1 MRNDI
6 RLNNWHISASGAI
19 GDSFLES
26 VFFIGNGRMGVRGY
40 PALRPTA
47 RPVDTGLFIAGF
59 FDVYKAGLTDFVNLP
74 TPVWETVTVNGQAVR
89 PAGVALDLDLSCGK
103 LTIAYHVNMDGAE
116 LSVTEERLFPLG
128 NPALLLQRSRFTC
141 TAGIGALTADSG
153 IELSCRN
160 QPVPDDQV
168 KQNDEQL
175 CYIRTGKPEFS
186 AKGFTVELETK
197 VTGLTAHY
205 DTAFHTTGFEMDGPF
220 SSEDGAGLRFSAR
233 IKAGDTFAIEKL
245 TAITTNRDHDPM
257 LAPLPT
263 SWSFDG
269 LEQEN
274 NKLWAKKWETAG
286 ITIEGDAN
294 AQTSMR
300 YVIYQLIVNCAAQD
314 DTVSIG
320 ARGLTH
326 TRYKGCY
333 FWDTDLFML
342 PFYLYTDSKA
352 ARSLSQFR
360 VNTLPQAK
368 AHAQKMNGA
377 GARYPWMVAF
387 DGTEQCETWDIGCS
401 EVHVTADVAYALG
414 KYMENT
420 QDKEFFL
427 NGGAEVLVET
437 ARFWI
442 SRYTPEPGTEF
453 VNLLFCKGPDEYC
466 GVSSNNLFTNMMVQH
481 NLELAVRAAEAL
493 ERLDREQYRHLGIT
507 NEERESWAQL
517 RRSIK
522 LPKDPVS
529 RHWRTDDTFH
539 LLEPVDPKSLKAGD
553 QASYHQVC
561 FDRLQRYK
569 VVKQADVLL
578 LMTRLP
584 EHFSAAERLA
594 AWEDFEPLCLHDS
607 TLSFASHALFAA
619 QNGLT
624 EQAEDYFLKALF
636 LDLRDIMGNT
646 GKEGLHM
653 AGFGETWQA
662 AVFGF
667 AGLNFVDGEPQ
678 LKPCLPTGW
687 RRMTFSFLYCGKRF
701 LADIGPNDCSCTMQT
716 WDSTAHTATDF

>member
-6 RLNNWHISASGAI
+6 QLNGWHISASGAI
-19 GDSFLES
+19 GDPFLES
-26 VFFIGNGRMGVRGY
+26 VFFTGNGRMGLRGY
-40 PALRPTA
+40 PALRPEP
-47 RPVDTGLFIAGF
+47 RPVDTGLFLAGF

-74 TPVWETVTVNGQAVR
+74 TPVWEIVALNGQAAR
-89 PAGVALDLDLSCGK
+89 PAGIALDLDLSCGK
-103 LTIAYHVNMDGAE
+103 LATSYSLSMGDAE
-116 LSVTEERLFPLG
+116 VSVVEERLFPLG
-128 NPALLLQRSRFTC
+128 NPALVLQRSRFAC
-141 TAGIGALTADSG
+141 TGGAGALTVDSG
-153 IELSCRN
+153 VELSCRN

-175 CYIRTGKPEFS
+175 CYIQAGEPQFFAE
-186 AKGFTVELETK
+186 GFAVELETK
-197 VTGLTAHY
+197 ATGLTAHY
-205 DTAFHTTGFEMDGPF
+205 HTAFHAAGFDIQGPIP
-220 SSEDGAGLRFSAR
+220 SENGAGLRIEAR
-233 IKAGDTFAIEKL
+233 IKAGDTFTIEKL
-245 TAITTNRDHDPM
+245 TAITTSRDHDPM
-257 LAPLPT
+257 LAPLPLNWT
-263 SWSFDG
+263 FDE
-269 LEQEN
+269 LEREN
-274 NKLWAKKWETAG
+274 KELWAKKWEMAG
-286 ITIEGDAN
+286 ITIEGDAD
-294 AQTSMR
+294 AQTAIR
-300 YVIYQLIVNCAAQD
+300 YIIYQLIVNCSARD

-342 PFYLYTDSKA
+342 PFYLYTDPQA

-360 VNTLPQAK
+360 INTLPQAK
-368 AHAQKMNGA
+368 AHAQKMNGT

-401 EVHVTADVAYALG
+401 EIHVTADVAFALG
-414 KYMENT
+414 QYMEVT
-420 QDKEFFL
+420 RDKELFL

-442 SRYTPEPGTEF
+442 SRYTPESGTGL

-466 GVSSNNLFTNMMVQH
+466 GITSNNLFTNMMVQH
-481 NLELAVRAAEAL
+481 NLDLAIRAADAL
-493 ERLDREQYRHLGIT
+493 ARLDWEQYHRLGLT
-507 NEERESWAQL
+507 PGEQEDWARL
-517 RRSIK
+517 CRSIK
-522 LPKDPVS
+522 LPKDS
-529 RHWRTDDTFH
+529 ASGHWRTDDTFH

-553 QASYHQVC
+553 EASYHQVC

-584 EHFSAAERLA
+584 ERFSTAERLA

-619 QNGLT
+619 QNGLM
-624 EQAEDYFLKALF
+624 ERAEGYFRKALF

-653 AGFGETWQA
+653 AGFGETWQTV
-662 AVFGF
+662 VFGF
-667 AGLNFVDGEPQ
+667 AGLHFVDGEPR
-678 LKPCLPTGW
+678 LKPCLPVGW
-687 RRMTFSFLYCGKRF
+687 ERLAFTFQYQNRAFF
-701 LADIGPNDCSCTMQT
+701 VDIEANGITHIT
-716 WDSTAHTATDF
+716 RKE

>member
-6 RLNNWHISASGAI
+6 QLNGWHIGANGAI

-26 VFFIGNGRMGVRGY
+26 IFFTGNGRMGTRGY

-59 FDVYKAGLTDFVNLP
+59 FDMYKAGLTDFVNLP
-74 TPVWETVTVNGQAVR
+74 TPAWETVAVNGQATR
-89 PAGVALDLDLSCGK
+89 PAGIALDLDLSCGK
-103 LTIAYHVNMDGAE
+103 LTTSY
-116 LSVTEERLFPLG
+116 SVSAGGTEVSVVEERLFPLE

-141 TAGIGALTADSG
+141 TAGTGILAADSG
-153 IELSCRN
+153 VELSCRN

-186 AKGFTVELETK
+186 AEGFTVELETK

-233 IKAGDTFAIEKL
+233 IKAGDTFTIEKL

-257 LAPLPT
+257 LAPLPLN
-263 SWSFDG
+263 WSFDG
-269 LEQEN
+269 LEREN
-274 NKLWAKKWETAG
+274 NKLWMEKWEIAG
-286 ITIEGDAN
+286 ITIEGDAD
-294 AQTSMR
+294 AQTAIR
-300 YVIYQLIVNCAAQD
+300 YIIFQLIVNCSARD

-342 PFYLYTDSKA
+342 PFYLYTDPGA
-352 ARSLSQFR
+352 ARSLSKFR

-368 AHAQKMNGA
+368 AHAKKMNGT
-377 GARYPWMVAF
+377 GARYPWMVAL

-414 KYMENT
+414 KYMEVA
-420 QDKEFFL
+420 QDKDLFL

-437 ARFWI
+437 ARFWMG
-442 SRYTPEPGTEF
+442 RYSPEPGTGL

-466 GVSSNNLFTNMMVQH
+466 GITSNNLFTNMMVQH
-481 NLELAVRAAEAL
+481 NLELAIRAAHAL
-493 ERLDREQYRHLGIT
+493 ARLDQEQYRRLGIT
-507 NEERESWAQL
+507 AEEEENWARL
-517 RRSIK
+517 CRSIK
-522 LPKDPVS
+522 LPRDPVS
-529 RHWRTDDTFH
+529 GHWRTDDTFH

-553 QASYHQVC
+553 EASYHQVC

-584 EHFSAAERLA
+584 ERFSAAGRLA

-619 QNGLT
+619 QSGLR
-624 EQAEDYFLKALF
+624 EQAEDYFRKALL
-636 LDLRDIMGNT
+636 LDLRDIMENT

-662 AVFGF
+662 VVFGF
-667 AGLNFVDGEPQ
+667 AGLHLTDGKPHLEPNLPAGWTQLSFNFWCRGQ
-678 LKPCLPTGW
+678 
-687 RRMTFSFLYCGKRF
+687 RF
-701 LADIGPNDCSCTMQT
+701 FVEIGPNGTVCTPHCS
-716 WDSTAHTATDF
+716 

>member
-6 RLNNWHISASGAI
+6 QLNDWHISASGVV
-19 GDSFLES
+19 GDPFLES
-26 VFFIGNGRMGVRGY
+26 VFFTGNGRMGVRGY
-40 PALRPTA
+40 PALRPTV

-74 TPVWETVTVNGQAVR
+74 TPAWEVVTVNEQSIC
-89 PAGVALDLDLSCGK
+89 PARITLDLDLSCGK
-103 LTIAYHVNMDGAE
+103 LTTTYHVDIDGAE
-116 LSVTEERLFPLG
+116 FSVTEERLFPLG

-141 TAGIGALTADSG
+141 TAGAGALAVGSG
-153 IELSCRN
+153 VELSCCN

-168 KQNDEQL
+168 KQNDERL
-175 CYIRTGKPEFS
+175 CYTQAGEPQFFAE
-186 AKGFTVELETK
+186 GFAVDLKTK
-197 VTGLTAHY
+197 ATGLTAQY
-205 DTAFHTTGFEMDGPF
+205 DTAFHPVGFEIKEPF
-220 SSEDGAGLRFSAR
+220 SAKNEAGLCFIAQV
-233 IKAGDTFAIEKL
+233 KAGDSLTLEKL
-245 TAITTNRDHDPM
+245 TAITTGRDRDPM
-257 LAPLPT
+257 LAPLPA

-274 NKLWAKKWETAG
+274 KKLWAKKWDTAG
-286 ITIEGDAN
+286 ITIEGDAD
-294 AQTSMR
+294 AQTAVR
-300 YVIYQLIVNCAAQD
+300 YVIYQLIVNCAARD

-342 PFYLYTDSKA
+342 PFYLCTDPQA

-401 EVHVTADVAYALG
+401 EIHVTADVAYALG
-414 KYMENT
+414 QYMENT

-442 SRYTPEPGTEF
+442 SRYTPEPGTGF

-466 GVSSNNLFTNMMVQH
+466 GVTSNNLFTNMMAQH
-481 NLELAVRAAEAL
+481 NLDLAIRAADAL
-493 ERLDREQYRHLGIT
+493 ARLDREQYHHLGLTIG
-507 NEERESWAQL
+507 EQEDWARL

-522 LPKDPVS
+522 LPKNS
-529 RHWRTDDTFH
+529 ASGHWRTDDTFH
-539 LLEPVDPKSLKAGD
+539 LLEPVDPKLLKIGD
-553 QASYHQVC
+553 EASYHQVC

-584 EHFSAAERLA
+584 ERFSAAERLS

-619 QNGLT
+619 QNGLM
-624 EQAEDYFLKALF
+624 ERAEDYFRKALF

-653 AGFGETWQA
+653 AGFGETWQTV
-662 AVFGF
+662 VFGF
-667 AGLNFVDGEPQ
+667 AGLHFVAGEAR
-678 LKPCLPTGW
+678 LKPCLPIGW
-687 RRMTFSFLYCGKRF
+687 ERLAFTVQHCGET
-701 LADIGPNDCSCTMQT
+701 LCVDIEANGGYHVAPKP
-716 WDSTAHTATDF
+716 

>member
-1 MRNDI
+1 MRTDI
-6 RLNNWHISASGAI
+6 QLNGWHISAGGTI
-19 GDSFLES
+19 GDPFLES
-26 VFFIGNGRMGVRGY
+26 VFFTGNGRMGVRGY
-40 PALRPTA
+40 SAFRPTA

-59 FDVYKAGLTDFVNLP
+59 FDVYKPGLTDFVNLP
-74 TPVWETVTVNGQAVR
+74 TPVWEMVTVNGQAAR
-89 PAGVALDLDLSCGK
+89 PTGIALDLDLSCGR
-103 LTIAYHVNMDGAE
+103 LTTAYLVSAGGAE
-116 LSVTEERLFPLG
+116 VSVVEERLFPAG

-141 TAGIGALTADSG
+141 QGKASEVSIESG
-153 IELSCRN
+153 IELTCCN

-168 KQNDEQL
+168 KQNDEQI
-175 CYIRTGKPEFS
+175 CYVHIKDPQFCVD
-186 AKGFTVELETK
+186 GFTVELETK
-197 VTGLTAHY
+197 GTGLTARY
-205 DTAFHTTGFEMDGPF
+205 DTVFHCAGFETGAPF
-220 SSEDGAGLRFSAR
+220 TTAGAAGRRFAAMM
-233 IKAGDTFAIEKL
+233 KPGEVYTLDKL
-245 TAITTNRDHDPM
+245 TAITTSRDHNPM
-257 LAPLPT
+257 LAPLPAH
-263 SWSFDG
+263 WSFDE
-269 LEQEN
+269 LELEN
-274 NKLWAKKWETAG
+274 QTLWTKKWETAG
-286 ITIEGDAN
+286 ITIDGDAD
-294 AQTSMR
+294 AQTAMR
-300 YVIYQLIVNCAAQD
+300 YVIYQLIVNCSARD

-342 PFYLYTDSKA
+342 PFYLHTDPQA
-352 ARSLSQFR
+352 AQSLSKFR
-360 VNTLPQAK
+360 INTLPQAK
-368 AHAQKMNGA
+368 QHAQKMNGA

-401 EVHVTADVAYALG
+401 EIHVTADVAYALG
-414 KYMENT
+414 QYMEGN

-437 ARFWI
+437 ARFWM
-442 SRYTPEPGTEF
+442 SRYTPEPGTGL

-466 GVSSNNLFTNMMVQH
+466 GITSNNLFTNMMVQH
-481 NLELAVRAAEAL
+481 NLELAIHAADAL
-493 ERLDREQYRHLGIT
+493 ARLDQEQYQRLGIT
-507 NEERESWAQL
+507 AEEQENWTQL

-522 LPKDPVS
+522 LPRDPVS
-529 RHWRTDDTFH
+529 GHWRTDDTFH

-578 LMTRLP
+578 LMTRMP
-584 EHFSAAERLA
+584 ERFSTAERLA

-624 EQAEDYFLKALF
+624 EQAEDYFRKALF

-662 AVFGF
+662 VVFGF
-667 AGLNFVDGEPQ
+667 AGLHFVNGEPQ
-678 LKPCLPTGW
+678 LKPHLPTGW
-687 RRMTFSFLYCGKRF
+687 ERLAFSFQHQGRRF
-701 LADIGPNDCSCTMQT
+701 RAEIGRDHCSCIPYEP
-716 WDSTAHTATDF
+716 

>member
-6 RLNNWHISASGAI
+6 RLNGWHISASGI
-19 GDSFLES
+19 VGDPFLES
-26 VFFIGNGRMGVRGY
+26 IFFTGNGRMGVRGY

-74 TPVWETVTVNGQAVR
+74 TPAWEAVKVNGQAVQ
-89 PAGVALDLDLSCGK
+89 PAGFALDLDLSCGK
-103 LTIAYHVNMDGAE
+103 MTTTYHMDMAGAE
-116 LSVTEERLFPLG
+116 ISVTEERLFPLE

-141 TAGIGALTADSG
+141 TAGAGSLTVDSG
-153 IELSCRN
+153 VELSCCN

-175 CYIRTGKPEFS
+175 CYIQADEPRFFAE
-186 AKGFTVELETK
+186 GFAVDLKTK
-197 VTGLTAHY
+197 ATGLTARY
-205 DTAFHTTGFEMDGPF
+205 DTAFHPAGFEIKGPF
-220 SSEDGAGLRFSAR
+220 SAEDAAGLRFTAQV
-233 IKAGDTFAIEKL
+233 KAGDALTLEKL
-245 TAITTNRDHDPM
+245 TAITTGRDHDPM
-257 LAPLPT
+257 LAPLPA

-274 NKLWAKKWETAG
+274 KNLWAKKWEAAS
-286 ITIEGDAN
+286 ITIEGDAD
-294 AQTSMR
+294 AQTAMR
-300 YVIYQLIVNCAAQD
+300 YVIYQLIVNCAARD

-342 PFYLYTDSKA
+342 PFYLYTDPQS

-368 AHAQKMNGA
+368 AHAQKMNGT

-401 EVHVTADVAYALG
+401 EIHVTADVAYALG
-414 KYMENT
+414 QYMENT
-420 QDKEFFL
+420 QDKGFFL
-427 NGGAEVLVET
+427 SGGAEVLVET

-442 SRYTPEPGTEF
+442 SRYTPEPGTGL

-466 GVSSNNLFTNMMVQH
+466 GVTSNNLFTNMMVQH
-481 NLELAVRAAEAL
+481 NLELAIRAADAL
-493 ERLDREQYRHLGIT
+493 ARLDREQYHRLGIT
-507 NEERESWAQL
+507 PGEQEDWARL
-517 RRSIK
+517 HRSIK
-522 LPKDPVS
+522 LPKDS
-529 RHWRTDDTFH
+529 ASGHWQTDDTFH
-539 LLEPVDPKSLKAGD
+539 LLEPIDPKLLKTSD
-553 QASYHQVC
+553 EASYHQVC

-584 EHFSAAERLA
+584 ERFSAVERLS

-619 QNGLT
+619 QNGLM
-624 EQAEDYFLKALF
+624 ERAEDYFRKALF

-653 AGFGETWQA
+653 AGFGETWQTV
-662 AVFGF
+662 VFGF
-667 AGLNFVDGEPQ
+667 AGLHFVNGKPHLEPHLPAGWTQ
-678 LKPCLPTGW
+678 L
-687 RRMTFSFLYCGKRF
+687 SFYFRYHGQQF
-701 LADIGPNDCSCTMQT
+701 FAEVGPNKTVCTPR
-716 WDSTAHTATDF
+716 

>member
-6 RLNNWHISASGAI
+6 QLNGWHIGASGPI
-19 GDSFLES
+19 GDPFLES
-26 VFFIGNGRMGVRGY
+26 VFFTGNGRMGVRGY

-74 TPVWETVTVNGQAVR
+74 TPAWETAAVNGQAAR
-89 PAGVALDLDLSCGK
+89 PAGIALDLDLSCGK
-103 LTIAYHVNMDGAE
+103 LTTSYSVSAGGAE
-116 LSVTEERLFPLG
+116 VSVVEERLFPLG

-141 TAGIGALTADSG
+141 TAGAGTLTADSG
-153 IELSCRN
+153 VELSCRN

-168 KQNDEQL
+168 KQSDEQL
-175 CYIRTGKPEFS
+175 CYIHAGAPQFS
-186 AKGFTVELETK
+186 AGGFAVELETK
-197 VTGLTAHY
+197 TTGLTARY
-205 DTAFHTTGFEMDGPF
+205 DTAFHAMGFEAGAPF
-220 SSEDGAGLRFSAR
+220 STEDGAGLRFSSP
-233 IKAGDTFAIEKL
+233 IKAGDVLTLEKL
-245 TAITTNRDHDPM
+245 TAITTSRDRDPL
-257 LAPLPT
+257 LAPLPA

-269 LEQEN
+269 LEREN
-274 NKLWAKKWETAG
+274 QALWAEKWAAAG
-286 ITIEGDAN
+286 LTIEGDDE
-294 AQTSMR
+294 AQTAMR
-300 YVIYQLIVNCAAQD
+300 YVIYQLIANCPARDGTAG
-314 DTVSIG
+314 IG

-342 PFYLYTDSKA
+342 PFYLYTDPQA
-352 ARSLSQFR
+352 ARSLSKFR

-368 AHAQKMNGA
+368 RHAQKMNGT

-414 KYMENT
+414 QYMEKT

-427 NGGAEVLVET
+427 NGGAEALVET
-437 ARFWI
+437 ARFWM
-442 SRYTPEPGTEF
+442 SRYTPEPGTGL

-466 GVSSNNLFTNMMVQH
+466 GITSNNLFTNMMVQH
-481 NLELAVRAAEAL
+481 NLELAIRAADAL
-493 ERLDREQYRHLGIT
+493 ARLDGEQYRRLGIT
-507 NEERESWAQL
+507 AEEQENWARL

-522 LPKDPVS
+522 LPRDPVS
-529 RHWRTDDTFH
+529 GRWRTDDTFH
-539 LLEPVDPKSLKAGD
+539 LLEPVDPKALKTGD
-553 QASYHQVC
+553 EASYHQVC

-584 EHFSAAERLA
+584 ERFSAAGRLA

-607 TLSFASHALFAA
+607 TLSFATHALFAA
-619 QNGLT
+619 QNGLP
-624 EQAEDYFLKALF
+624 EQAEDYFRKALF

-662 AVFGF
+662 VVFGF
-667 AGLNFVDGEPQ
+667 AGLRFAAGEPQ
-678 LKPCLPTGW
+678 LNPRLPGRW
-687 RRMTFSFLYCGKRF
+687 ARLAFSFWYRGKKYCV
-701 LADIGPNDCSCTMQT
+701 DIGRGDTSGVVTQ
-716 WDSTAHTATDF
+716 A